1 MTKGIEVFAKF
12 FGEKSLEGEWYMK
25 YNMYFFLGVLSFVGS
40 VFSESGKKTDT
51 LQIEDIIGIRS
62 RLRVMTVENGTDS
75 LEFKVF
81 PEFKSTVGLV
91 LPMSTLHIIDEDGT
105 KGVKL
110 STRDPLMIVC
120 TKGSYR
126 PVFVQDGCRVSGETE
141 EGYDGPYVASMWL
154 PFPYISESAK
164 VHVPYLVKKGEVGN
178 VGIKIGSIGDYRL
191 VALKNVKFLDLPEAV
206 SFIDDDQDEDEE

>member
-1 MTKGIEVFAKF
+1 
-12 FGEKSLEGEWYMK
+12 MK
-25 YNMYFFLGVLSFVGS
+25 YNIYFFLMVFSSAGS
-40 VFSESGKKTDT
+40 VFSESGKKADT
-51 LQIEDIIGIRS
+51 LQIEDIIGTRS
-62 RLRVMTVENGTDS
+62 RLRVVTVENGTDS

-81 PEFKSTVGLV
+81 PEFRSTVGLV
-91 LPMSTLHIIDEDGT
+91 LPMSTLHVIDEDGN

-141 EGYDGPYVASMWL
+141 DGYDGPYVASMWL

-164 VHVPYLVKKGEVGN
+164 VHVPYLVKKGEMGT
-178 VGIKIGSIGDYRL
+178 VGIKIGSSGDYRL
-191 VALKNVKFLDLPEAV
+191 VALENVKFLHMPDAV
-206 SFIDDDQDEDEE
+206 TFIEEDQDEE